1 MFYSREK
8 TIEKLSTW
16 LTPETCNA
24 LADYAEAKDDGE
36 MNCYERVLISMG
48 EFTDDA
54 DGLQYFIEYLIKA
67 DVAAGDRIDKMAG
80 DMVYEW

>member
-1 MFYSREK
+1 M
-8 TIEKLSTW
+8 
-16 LTPETCNA
+16 A
-24 LADYAEAKDDGE
+24 
-36 MNCYERVLISMG
+36 

-67 DVAAGDRIDKMAG
+67 DVAAGDKIEKMAG

>member
-8 TIEKLSTW
+8 TIEKLSAW

-36 MNCYERVLISMG
+36 MNCYERLLINMA
-48 EFTDDA
+48 EFTEDA
-54 DGLQYFIEYLIKA
+54 EGLQYFIECLIKA

-80 DMVYEW
+80 DMIYEW